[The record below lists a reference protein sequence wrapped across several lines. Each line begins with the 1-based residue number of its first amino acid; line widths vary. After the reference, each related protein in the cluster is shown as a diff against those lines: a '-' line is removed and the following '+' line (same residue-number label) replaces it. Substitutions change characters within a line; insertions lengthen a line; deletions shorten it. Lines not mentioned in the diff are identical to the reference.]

1 MKKLTFFWYC
11 SVCFSLN
18 GTSSMRMLLELH
30 QDMLQGN
37 RNSIVFPTLQS
48 LTLHS
53 QCYLMSILHVIH
65 ILMKV

>member
-1 MKKLTFFWYC
+1 
-11 SVCFSLN
+11 
-18 GTSSMRMLLELH
+18 MRMLLELH